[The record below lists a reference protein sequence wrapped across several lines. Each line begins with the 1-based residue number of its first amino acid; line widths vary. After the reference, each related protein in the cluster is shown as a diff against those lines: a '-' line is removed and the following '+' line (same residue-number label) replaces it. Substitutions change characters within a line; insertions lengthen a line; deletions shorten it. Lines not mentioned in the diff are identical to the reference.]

1 MPTYKNSAGN
11 SGISNEYYNWRYFN
25 SNLQKLQKFNAPKL
39 NIAIP
44 NVPTEVVNNYADV
57 AWNLL
62 NMGVGAAEAY
72 QNYSYKLAED
82 YINKVGIDGYN
93 KAMKENNVPIQ
104 DNPVAMQHL
113 RYLQG
118 KTLSE
123 LNQLDF
129 QTKLERGQFI
139 GKSPLEVEKAMLDS
153 KIEAPKDVEE
163 YTPYVTQNDMFFN
176 QGYWEDTPTQ
186 KEQNYLLTTDVNNK
200 YYKEEAVRTFTA
212 KIGNLIDSG
221 ASPQAIENTY
231 KQLQDSMGIYFS
243 PAETTE
249 FMKGMLARAGNT
261 AWGGAYIDKLATVK
275 APGSDKT
282 YGEILGADYI
292 KDLKISSEN
301 TRYSEDLVLRTYDL
315 QNISK
320 LEDEGNFQELSRTAT
335 EEFDRYGTDT
345 FRGKLYWEGA
355 KRALAQQKALAK
367 QQAKENQV
375 KIKGAS
381 EAIIAHEYNERL
393 RKGDKNFRSDK
404 DKEFWSNE
412 SLRLGGV
419 ADINLTQ
426 DKIYTDF
433 ENKVDTG
440 YYSAKEIAEMADND
454 YVTYNSAR
462 TWIQRKG
469 SNVFNDLNAQL
480 NAYANGNLKT
490 FEVPEGLGILMD
502 IYRLN
507 PSSIP
512 LEDGKEYLMN
522 SILWGVSNNV
532 YTYDQAM
539 RALGELR
546 KQKGTKEG
554 KEFEGGF
561 NRESSYD
568 LELPIIGDKGDR
580 LRLDQSI
587 RRSVVLMTSYN
598 KMVGNLTTK
607 KALDLT
613 KKQLQDRYYQIGVNM
628 IPKTF
633 FSNPYLTNKYT
644 GEIAEAL
651 YDDAKV
657 IMDSK
662 HLDNNQVTFQINPVT
677 NKLELYDYGV
687 GEVLKSYD
695 RDWVYKKAE
704 EKANYV
710 RVAAKAYGESLENIR
725 NQTKVENI
733 YRND

>member
-25 SNLQKLQKFNAPKL
+25 SNLQKLQKFNAPTL
-39 NIAIP
+39 NVAIP
-44 NVPTEVVNNYADV
+44 NVPAEVVNDYANV
-57 AWNLL
+57 AWNLM

-82 YINKVGIDGYN
+82 YINKVGISGYN

-163 YTPYVTQNDMFFN
+163 YTPYVTQDDMFFN

-186 KEQNYLLTTDVNNK
+186 KEQNFLLTTDVNNK
-200 YYKEEAVRTFTA
+200 YYKEEATRTFTA

-243 PAETTE
+243 PAESTE
-249 FMKGMLARAGNT
+249 FMKGMLTRAGNT
-261 AWGGAYIDKLATVK
+261 AWGGAYIDHLAKVK
-275 APGSDKT
+275 APGSNQT
-282 YGEILGADYI
+282 YGEILGEDYI

-320 LEDEGNFQELSRTAT
+320 LVAEGNWQELSRTAT

-345 FRGKLYWEGA
+345 FRGKLYWQGA
-355 KRALAQQKALAK
+355 DSALSQQKALAK
-367 QQAKENQV
+367 QQAKENQA

-381 EAIIAHEYNERL
+381 ESIIAHEYNERL
-393 RKGDKNFRSDK
+393 RTGNKDFRDYN
-404 DKEFWSNE
+404 DDVFWSGV
-412 SLRLGGV
+412 SLSLGGV
-419 ADINLTQ
+419 GDVNLTPEKL
-426 DKIYTDF
+426 DVDF
-433 ENKVDTG
+433 DNKVATG
-440 YYSAKEIAEMADND
+440 FYGPKEIAEMADND
-454 YVTYNSAR
+454 VVAYNSAKN
-462 TWIQRKG
+462 WIKKANTNSFG
-469 SNVFNDLNAQL
+469 DLNAQL
-480 NAYANGNLKT
+480 DAYANGTLRT
-490 FEVPEGLGILMD
+490 FEPPENLGTLMD

-512 LEDGKEYLMN
+512 MESGKEFLMN

-532 YTYDQAM
+532 YTFNQAM
-539 RALGELR
+539 RSLGEIR
-546 KQKGTKEG
+546 KNKGTKEG
-554 KEFEGGF
+554 KAFEDAF
-561 NRESSYD
+561 KRESAFD
-568 LELPIIGDKGDR
+568 LDLLDTGSKGD
-580 LRLDQSI
+580 LRIDPAI
-587 RRSVVLMTSYN
+587 RGMVTTMTSYN
-598 KMVGNLTTK
+598 KLIGNLTTK
-607 KALDLT
+607 EALDVT
-613 KKQLQDRYYQIGVNM
+613 HRQLRDRFYQVGVNM
-628 IPKTF
+628 VPKSF
-633 FSNPYLTNKYT
+633 FSNPYLANKYT
-644 GEIAEAL
+644 NEIAEAL
-651 YDDAKV
+651 YKDAKV

-662 HLDNNQVTFQINPVT
+662 HLQDTQVTFQINPVT
-677 NKLELYDYGV
+677 GDLDLFDYGNGQV
-687 GEVLKSYD
+687 YKTYNK
-695 RDWVYKKAE
+695 DWVYNKAQ
-704 EKANYV
+704 EKADDV
-710 RVAAKAYGESLENIR
+710 RALAKAYGERLENSR
-725 NQTKVENI
+725 NQTQVENI

>member
-249 FMKGMLARAGNT
+249 FMKGMLVRAGNT

-320 LEDEGNFQELSRTAT
+320 LVADGNWGELSRIAT

-345 FRGKLYWEGA
+345 FRGKLYWQA
-355 KRALAQQKALAK
+355 ASNALTQQKALAK

-381 EAIIAHEYNERL
+381 EAMVANIYNERL
-393 RKGDKNFRSDK
+393 RAGVTDFREDTNDKFWSEVSLQNGGVGDIKLTKELIYQDFK
-404 DKEFWSNE
+404 DKVE
-412 SLRLGGV
+412 S
-419 ADINLTQ
+419 
-426 DKIYTDF
+426 
-433 ENKVDTG
+433 G
-440 YYSAKEIAEMADND
+440 YYSIKDIAEMADND
-454 YVTYNSAR
+454 YVTYNPAKDWLKR
-462 TWIQRKG
+462 TS
-469 SNVFNDLNAQL
+469 SNVYGDLEAQL
-480 NAYANGNLKT
+480 NAYANGSLKI
-490 FEVPEGLGILMD
+490 FEIPEGLGTLSD

-507 PSSIP
+507 PSSLP
-512 LEDGKEYLMN
+512 LSSDKEHLMN
-522 SILWGVSNNV
+522 ALIWGNNNGV
-532 YTYDQAM
+532 YNFNQAM
-539 RALGELR
+539 RAMGELR
-546 KQKGTKEG
+546 KNKDTKVG
-554 KEFEGGF
+554 KELEALLK
-561 NRESSYD
+561 RESSIQLDLPSTGGDSKLKNTPSLRGTITNMTAYNMLITGMSPRD
-568 LELPIIGDKGDR
+568 ALELTHSQLADR
-580 LRLDQSI
+580 FYQ
-587 RRSVVLMTSYN
+587 
-598 KMVGNLTTK
+598 VG
-607 KALDLT
+607 A
-613 KKQLQDRYYQIGVNM
+613 NM
-628 IPKTF
+628 IPKNF
-633 FSNPYLTNKYT
+633 FSNPYLANKYT
-644 GEIAEAL
+644 GEIAEDL
-651 YDDAKV
+651 YRDAKV
-657 IMDSK
+657 LLDEK
-662 HLDNNQVTFQINPVT
+662 HLQDTQVDFQVNPAT
-677 NKLELYDYGV
+677 GDLEVYDSGS
-687 GEVLKSYD
+687 GEVLKTYSKNWIYD
-695 RDWVYKKAE
+695 KGK
-704 EKANYV
+704 EKAAEV
-710 RVAAKAYGESLENIR
+710 EARVKAYGESLANR
-725 NQTKVENI
+725 QTQVENI